1 MELAMSLTKN
11 LKIRSTVAVL
21 AVAAACPGLAVA
33 QSAPADEQAPSAVS
47 PMKLLVPQPPASGQ
61 ETFPSA
67 QLAVQSLVTALQK
80 DDSAALTKI
89 LGPGAERIRSSG
101 DPAEDQKNRQQFLD
115 KYKQMH
121 RLVTEQNGL
130 TTLYIGAENFPTP
143 IPLAKQGKDWYFD
156 TPVGE
161 RVILYRRIGQN
172 ELTVIQVCGEMVSA
186 EKEYDGQ
193 SHEYAQR
200 FTSSPG
206 QQNGLYWQS
215 AEGQPQSP
223 LGPFVAQ
230 ASEEGY
236 ATGSSPYRTPFYGY
250 YFRVLKAQGPNAPG
264 GAKSYLVDGKMTG
277 GFAILAYPAEY
288 RSTGVMTFL
297 VAQDGVVYQKDL
309 GPHTLDLAHAI
320 KAYDIDST
328 WQKAD
333 QSE

>member
-1 MELAMSLTKN
+1 MNMTEI
-11 LKIRSTVAVL
+11 LKIRSISRIIAVL
-21 AVAAACPGLAVA
+21 VIAAACPGLGAA
-33 QSAPADEQAPSAVS
+33 QSAPASTQEPAAAS
-47 PMKLLVPQPPASGQ
+47 PLKLLVPEPPAKGQ

-67 QLAVQSLVTALQK
+67 QAAVRELVAALQK

-89 LGPGAERIRSSG
+89 LGPGAMRIRSSG
-101 DPAEDQKNRQQFLD
+101 DPAEDERTRQQFLS
-115 KYKQMH
+115 KYEQMH

-130 TTLYIGAENFPTP
+130 TTLYIGAENWPTP

-156 TPVGE
+156 TPIGE
-161 RVILYRRIGQN
+161 REILYRRVGRN
-172 ELTVIQVCGEMVSA
+172 ELTVIQVCGELVSA
-186 EKEYDGQ
+186 EKEYNDQ

-200 FTSSPG
+200 FMSTPG
-206 QQNGLYWQS
+206 TQDGLYWPQTAAS
-215 AEGQPQSP
+215 QPQSP

-230 ASEEGY
+230 AAEEGY
-236 ATGSSPYRTPFYGY
+236 TAGSSPYRTPFYGY

-264 GAKSYLVDGKMTG
+264 GAKSYLADGKMTG
-277 GFAILAYPAEY
+277 GFAFLAYPAEY
-288 RSTGVMTFL
+288 RSTGVMTFV

-309 GPHTLDLAHAI
+309 GPHTPELARAI